1 MRILLV
7 DDHAVVRA
15 GLRRMLAI
23 ISQDEIFE
31 AETGREGLAIARA
44 QTLDLIIVDL
54 NLPQLGGVE
63 LVARLRQISATPI
76 LVLSMHAEPLY
87 VTRAL
92 NAGAQGYVSKN
103 ASPDEMLTAIRKV
116 GAGGRY
122 IEHELAQALALQTAT
137 PASSL
142 AQLAPRDLEILRQL
156 AAGKSLS
163 EIADLLGLGYKTI
176 ANNCSLIKTKLGVAR
191 TADLLRLALEA
202 GLK

>member
-44 QTLDLIIVDL
+44 QSLDLIIVDL

-116 GAGGRY
+116 GGGGRY
-122 IEHELAQALALQTAT
+122 IEHELAQALALQAAT

-142 AQLAPRDLEILRQL
+142 AQLAPRELEILRQL

-202 GLK
+202 GLT

>member
-1 MRILLV
+1 MKILLV

-15 GLRRMLAI
+15 GLRRMLAMV
-23 ISQDEIFE
+23 SE
-31 AETGREGLAIARA
+31 AEILEAATGRESLVIARG
-44 QTLDLIIVDL
+44 QSLDLIILDL
-54 NLPQLGGVE
+54 NLPKLGGVE
-63 LVARLRQISATPI
+63 LVARLRQIGTTPI

-103 ASPDEMLTAIRKV
+103 ASPDELLTAIRRV

-122 IEHELAQALALQTAT
+122 VEQEIAQALALQTST

-156 AAGKSLS
+156 AAGRSLS
-163 EIADLLGLGYKTI
+163 EIADVLGLGYKTI
-176 ANNCSLIKTKLGVAR
+176 ANNCSLIKTKLGVTR

-202 GLK
+202 GLS

>member
-1 MRILLV
+1 MKILLV

-15 GLRRMLAI
+15 GLRRMLAMG
-23 ISQDEIFE
+23 SDTEILE
-31 AETGREGLAIARA
+31 AVTGRESLAIARSHS
-44 QTLDLIIVDL
+44 LDLIILDL
-54 NLPQLGGVE
+54 NLPELGGVE
-63 LVARLRQISATPI
+63 LVARLRQIGPTPI

-103 ASPDEMLTAIRKV
+103 ASPDELLTAIRRV
-116 GAGGRY
+116 SAGGRY
-122 IEHELAQALALQTAT
+122 VEQEIAQALALQTAM

-142 AQLAPRDLEILRQL
+142 AQLAPRELEILRQL

-163 EIADLLGLGYKTI
+163 EIADALGLGYKTI
-176 ANNCSLIKTKLGVAR
+176 ANNCSLIKTKLGVTR

-202 GLK
+202 AMS

>member
-15 GLRRMLAI
+15 GLRRMLAA

-44 QTLDLIIVDL
+44 QGLDLIILDL

-63 LVARLRQISATPI
+63 LVARLRQSVATPI

-103 ASPDEMLTAIRKV
+103 ASPEEMLTAIRRV
-116 GAGGRY
+116 GGGGRY
-122 IEHELAQALALQTAT
+122 IEQELAQALALQTAD
-137 PASSL
+137 PAGSL

>member
-44 QTLDLIIVDL
+44 QNLDLIIVDL

-122 IEHELAQALALQTAT
+122 IEHELAQALALQRAT

-156 AAGKSLS
+156 ASGKSLS